1 MLGFNYSDKRNVHFE
16 GYVYSA
22 FNAIIWGNYFKI
34 NFVRLPKYIFLYNGS
49 KNNNKKISAEY

>member
-49 KNNNKKISAEY
+49 KNNNKNFI